1 MSYSRAVVN
10 LFRFTYTEDFGGTW
24 YFQLLNFNKHCPAF
38 MKRRSLLQWS
48 FSWNDYPSWPYI
60 QLTFG
65 SSGVMGILFWVYKFG
80 FDLDF
85 LTYTWKME
93 SLPGTSR

>member
-1 MSYSRAVVN
+1 MMDFLRLSHR
-10 LFRFTYTEDFGGTW
+10 EDFGHDF
-24 YFQLLNFNKHCPAF
+24 YFQFINFSKHFPQPF
-38 MKRRSLLQWS
+38 KRRSLLQFS
-48 FSWNDYPSWPYI
+48 VSWNDYASWPYI
-60 QLTFG
+60 QVTFG